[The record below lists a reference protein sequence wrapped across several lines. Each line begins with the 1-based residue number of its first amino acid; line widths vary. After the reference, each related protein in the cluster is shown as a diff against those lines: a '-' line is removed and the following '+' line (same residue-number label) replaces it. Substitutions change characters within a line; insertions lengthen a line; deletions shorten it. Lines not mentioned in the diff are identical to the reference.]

1 MRVTSESWWRVF
13 FCRGSVYDHSMNRCA
28 QGGDTLLQARRI
40 LIWEEGSRM
49 NQAVQ
54 NSVIVR
60 VSTME
65 EVPQLNQLITQSAR
79 ELSKGFYSDEETEAA
94 IEHVFGVDT
103 ALVKDGSYFT
113 AEIDGKLA
121 GCGGWSRRRT
131 LYGGDQRPMGGAEF
145 LDPQQDA
152 ARIRAF
158 FIAPDAARRGVGT
171 AIFNA
176 CKAAA
181 RAQGF
186 TALEL
191 MATLPG
197 VPFYKV
203 LGFQKLEDVADTLP
217 NGVTIRFERMRLE
230 LE

>member
-1 MRVTSESWWRVF
+1 M
-13 FCRGSVYDHSMNRCA
+13 SVSKP
-28 QGGDTLLQARRI
+28 
-40 LIWEEGSRM
+40 S
-49 NQAVQ
+49 
-54 NSVIVR
+54 SVLVR
-60 VSTME
+60 PSTME
-65 EVPQLNQLITQSAR
+65 EVPELNQLIQESAR
-79 ELSKGFYSDEETEAA
+79 ALSRGFYSDVETEAA
-94 IEHVFGVDT
+94 IQYVFGVDT

-113 AEIDGKLA
+113 ATIDGKLA

-145 LDPQQDA
+145 LDPAHDA

-171 AIFNA
+171 AVFNA

-181 RAQGF
+181 REQGF
-186 TALEL
+186 RSLEL

-197 VPFYKV
+197 VPFYQV
-203 LGFQKLEDVADTLP
+203 LGFQKIEDVADTLP